1 MRLHVQSGL
10 WTIGADTEGPPLV
23 AVLEVGGAVLSWT
36 VDVTGPPQITFL
48 DHDQA
53 DWLWHVVGEAGHIA
67 LAAGMADPAVGPGSL
82 EIDGVEMVA
91 GALEVPRRL
100 ALGHWLRRWWP
111 TSVRDAIGPL
121 DAALL
126 DAEVATLTADAQH
139 FFPADTFDSDVAGL
153 LAPHAAALTRHLR
166 GGDHRV
172 VQLVSRA
179 VELVEETGAAA
190 GLDSAL
196 WLDLA
201 DALDKSD
208 LHAPAGV
215 GRQDEYA
222 LAAGIPTVTNLDG
235 IARGTATIKWGA
247 VPPHTFDA
255 AENTAEWLVPN
266 DFGDATATAVVR
278 TMVIGGDPSGIA
290 VTLRSGGIFGA
301 AELDGSGAARIA
313 LRTGEDTPSESELW
327 GHDWSST
334 ALTVGAAVSE
344 PVQARERAR
353 AFVRARLAAPPADA
367 FLAEVVAAESDY

>member
-1 MRLHVQSGL
+1 MRLHSQSRL

-23 AVLEVGGAVLSWT
+23 AVLEVGGAVMSWT
-36 VDVTGPPQITFL
+36 VDAPGPPQITFL

-67 LAAGMADPAVGPGSL
+67 LATGMADPAVRSDSL
-82 EIDGVEMVA
+82 EIDDVEIVA

-121 DAALL
+121 DQALL
-126 DAEVATLTADAQH
+126 DAEVAVLTADAQH
-139 FFPADTFDSDVAGL
+139 FFPAESFDSDVAAL
-153 LAPHAAALTRHLR
+153 LAPHAVALTRHVR
-166 GGDHRV
+166 GGDHRIV
-172 VQLVSRA
+172 ELISRA
-179 VELVEETGAAA
+179 VELVEETGAGA
-190 GLDSAL
+190 GPDAAL

-201 DALDKSD
+201 DALDNSD
-208 LHAPAGV
+208 LHATAGD

-222 LAAGIPTVTNLDG
+222 LAAGNTTGMNVSA

-255 AENTAEWLVPN
+255 AENTAEWLIPA
-266 DFGDATATAVVR
+266 DSGDTAATAVVR
-278 TMVIGGDPSGIA
+278 TMTIGGDPTGIA
-290 VTLRSGGIFGA
+290 VTLRAGA
-301 AELDGSGAARIA
+301 IAGSAELDGTGAARIA
-313 LRTGEDTPSESELW
+313 LRTGENVPSESELW
-327 GHDWSST
+327 GHDWSSA

-344 PVQARERAR
+344 PAQARERVR

-367 FLAEVVAAESDY
+367 FLAEILAAESDY